1 MTELERGD
9 NLRVF
14 FEKLNVHSK
23 ECISFDGYSRPMA
36 LPQDDYWE
44 IKVECECGRIF
55 SLIGE
60 GGFGRSY
67 KSTREYC
74 EASKMFSKSTRE
86 EAIASQVHGE
96 DVLCP
101 ILGVFYDEEYD
112 EEIFIDME

>member
-9 NLRVF
+9 NLWKF
-14 FEKLNVHSK
+14 FQELNEHSK
-23 ECISFDGYSRPMA
+23 ECIYFDGYSRPIT

-44 IKVECECGRIF
+44 IEVECECGRVF

-67 KSTREYC
+67 KSTEEYC

-101 ILGVFYDEEYD
+101 ILGQFYN
-112 EEIFIDME
+112 EEIEENILINME